1 MHHVRQTEW
10 VDQGQRGKLLSAF
23 KINFPMFDSRTGE
36 LKSWETPIV
45 SIELEGGA
53 RMDGWC
59 AETDTSKL
67 KTGMILEAIWRPSEE
82 RKGRVDDILYWK
94 PVE

>member
-1 MHHVRQTEW
+1 
-10 VDQGQRGKLLSAF
+10 
-23 KINFPMFDSRTGE
+23 MFDSRTGE

-67 KTGMILEAIWRPSEE
+67 KTGMVLEAVWRPPEE

-94 PVE
+94 PV